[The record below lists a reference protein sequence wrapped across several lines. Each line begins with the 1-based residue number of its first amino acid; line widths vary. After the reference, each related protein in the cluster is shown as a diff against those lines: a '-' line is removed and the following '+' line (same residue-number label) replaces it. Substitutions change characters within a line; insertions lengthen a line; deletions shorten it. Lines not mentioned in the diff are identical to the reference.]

1 MKRKLQLIGISI
13 IILLVFSVGLKGTFD
28 GYYGFYYPDKKYDK
42 PYAFTLSE
50 NIIKLKPISIFL
62 AYTGFDT
69 GYGFF
74 APNVASDFVLLFE
87 LKDKKGK
94 IIENRLM
101 PNFKNKESIVRYTSV
116 FNMFLD
122 KISDKGVVDTKGNKY
137 QQYLDII
144 IKQIAI
150 NVKKANPGT
159 DHITAKLY
167 LYDYPNLEN
176 FKKGKKSENL
186 ILISEYK

>member
-1 MKRKLQLIGISI
+1 MKRKLQLIGIFTVV
-13 IILLVFSVGLKGTFD
+13 LLVFTVGLRGTFD

-42 PYAFTLSE
+42 PFAFTLSE
-50 NIIKLKPISIFL
+50 DIIKLKPVNFFL
-62 AYTGFDT
+62 SYTGFDT

-87 LKDKKGK
+87 LKDKNGNV
-94 IIENRLM
+94 IENRIM
-101 PNFKNKESIVRYTSV
+101 PQFKNKESRVRYTSV

-122 KISDKGVVDTKGNKY
+122 KISEKGIENKQNKY
-137 QQYLDII
+137 QQYLDIV

-150 NVKKANPGT
+150 HVKEQNANA
-159 DHITAKLY
+159 DHVTAKLY
-167 LYDYPNLEN
+167 LYDFPSLESL
-176 FKKGKKSENL
+176 KKAKGKEQL